1 MKELIIQAVTDNL
14 SEVLSFVDEQLEA
27 ADCPIKTQL
36 QIDVAVE
43 EIFVNIAHYAY
54 ASGSGTA
61 ELRAGVS
68 GEPPTFEMSFI
79 DSGIPFDPLAK
90 PDPDVTL
97 PVEKKQ
103 IGGLGIYIVKKTMD
117 DVRYE
122 YRDGHNCL
130 TLKKVLA

>member
-117 DVRYE
+117 SVC
-122 YRDGHNCL
+122 YRRNGENNEL
-130 TLKKVLA
+130 AITKTL